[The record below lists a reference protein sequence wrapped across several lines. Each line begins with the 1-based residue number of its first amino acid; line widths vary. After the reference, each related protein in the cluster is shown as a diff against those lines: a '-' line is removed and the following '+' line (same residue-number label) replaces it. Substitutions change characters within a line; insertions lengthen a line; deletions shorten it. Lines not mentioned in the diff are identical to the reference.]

1 MPDNNNRIEKDTS
14 LKHQLKLIRW
24 QLRRLDTAIRW
35 GQGSM
40 AGVPAVLGN
49 AMPKSGSHLIIQV
62 LQGLTRIGP
71 FVNPG
76 FPPVNRAEDNRQ
88 FTVEGILHNISR
100 MRSGDIGYGYLDA
113 RQVYVDALTR
123 DGIASIF
130 VFRDPRDM
138 IISHVFYATEIFSG
152 HGMHE
157 YYTKK
162 LSSMEERINTAIGGM
177 NENGLELIGVK
188 ARYESHLGWLDQPQI
203 LCLRFEELRG
213 NQEHAFSLILDYL
226 EGQGFQPGVTR
237 NVAMQAINES
247 VQPKKSGTFRSGK
260 VGEWRQH
267 FTQKNVDFFKQS
279 TGDLLVKLGYE
290 DNDTWTLDQ
299 AD

>member
-14 LKHQLKLIRW
+14 LKHRLKLIRW

-35 GQGSM
+35 GQGSL

-49 AMPKSGSHLIIQV
+49 AMPKSGSHLIIQI

-88 FTVEGILHNISR
+88 FTVEGILLNISR

-162 LSSMEERINTAIGGM
+162 LSSMEERINTAIGGI

-188 ARYESHLGWLDQPQI
+188 ERYESHLGWLDQPEI

-237 NVAMQAINES
+237 NVAMQAH
-247 VQPKKSGTFRSGK
+247 K
-260 VGEWRQH
+260 
-267 FTQKNVDFFKQS
+267 
-279 TGDLLVKLGYE
+279 
-290 DNDTWTLDQ
+290 
-299 AD
+299 

>member
-1 MPDNNNRIEKDTS
+1 MHNLPDSNNKIEKDTS
-14 LKHQLKLIRW
+14 LKHRLKLIRW
-24 QLRRLDTAIRW
+24 QLRRLDTAMRW
-35 GQGSM
+35 GQDRM

-49 AMPKSGSHLIIQV
+49 AMPKSGSHLIIQI

-76 FPPVNRAEDNRQ
+76 FPPVNRTEDNRQ
-88 FTVEGILHNISR
+88 FTVEGILDNISR

-113 RQVYVDALTR
+113 RQIFVNALTR

-138 IISHVFYATEIFSG
+138 IISHVFYATEIFDG

-162 LSSMEERINTAIGGM
+162 LSSMEERINTAISGV

-188 ARYESHLGWLDQPQI
+188 ERYESHLGWLDQPEI

-226 EGQGFQPGVTR
+226 EGQGFQLGVTR
-237 NVAMQAINES
+237 REATQALNEA

-290 DNDTWTLDQ
+290 DDDSWTR
-299 AD
+299 

>member
-1 MPDNNNRIEKDTS
+1 LHNLPDNNNRIEIDTS
-14 LKHQLKLIRW
+14 LKHRLKLIRW
-24 QLRRLDTAIRW
+24 QLRRLDTAMRW
-35 GQGSM
+35 GQDRM
-40 AGVPAVLGN
+40 ADVPAVLGN
-49 AMPKSGSHLIIQV
+49 AMPKSGSHLIIQI

-76 FPPVNRAEDNRQ
+76 FPPVNRTEDNRQ
-88 FTVEGILHNISR
+88 FTVEGILDNISR

-113 RQVYVDALTR
+113 RQIFVNALTR
-123 DGIASIF
+123 AGLASIF

-138 IISHVFYATEIFSG
+138 IISHVFYATEIFDG

-162 LSSMEERINTAIGGM
+162 LSSMEERINTAISGV

-188 ARYESHLGWLDQPQI
+188 ERYESHLGWLDQPEI

-237 NVAMQAINES
+237 REATQALNEA

-290 DNDTWTLDQ
+290 DDDTWTR
-299 AD
+299 

>member
-14 LKHQLKLIRW
+14 LKHRLKLIRW

-35 GQGSM
+35 GQGSL

-49 AMPKSGSHLIIQV
+49 AMPKSGSHLIIQI

-162 LSSMEERINTAIGGM
+162 LSSMEERINTAIGGI

-188 ARYESHLGWLDQPQI
+188 ERYESHLGWLDQPEI

-290 DNDTWTLDQ
+290 DNDTWTMDQ
-299 AD
+299 VD